1 MWMFVAAG
9 PLAHMH
15 VRQQAATQACTQ
27 GGSTCNPPIC
37 TVIQCTPRPQSRLV
51 QGDCCRNPLKLS
63 MLLPAVLQCS
73 NVLCHASRS
82 LPEFKARQ
90 RGLLTTSMQQRPPP
104 CCGPSHCTLPCI
116 PPPPACFP
124 TVKARQRRLL
134 QNSLRPCAGPPC
146 ATWSSWTRAMLLQR
160 PRTWRLS
167 RETCSCSW
175 RLGLRHR
182 QTGGHCRS

>member
-116 PPPPACFP
+116 PPPRVFP
-124 TVKARQRRLL
+124 HSQGASEEAAAEQLAAVRWSAMRDMVKLDAGHAAAEAKDLASVSRNL
-134 QNSLRPCAGPPC
+134 QLQLEAGP
-146 ATWSSWTRAMLLQR
+146 ASQADR
-160 PRTWRLS
+160 
-167 RETCSCSW
+167 
-175 RLGLRHR
+175 
-182 QTGGHCRS
+182 GHCRS